1 MTRVALRNPYLV
13 VVGILA
19 ILLVGITVLFRLP
32 ADILPIFKTPAVQIL
47 TLYPGMPTET
57 MERDLTNRIERWT
70 SQANGVALQE
80 SKSLIGV
87 SVVRDYF
94 RPDIDP
100 NTALSQVSSLAISD
114 LYYLPPG
121 TIPPMVMPYDPTA
134 SIPLALLTVSSETM
148 NETQVYDVAYFNI
161 RNMLSG
167 ISGTIAPAV
176 FGGRIRRILVY
187 IDPNRL
193 AARGLSPLDVVNGL
207 RQWNTLIPT
216 GDAKMGTTDYM
227 IITNGM
233 VPKVEQ
239 INDFPL
245 KIVNGAPIFVKDI
258 GHAQDTYQIQTNVVH
273 VNGRRQVY
281 IPIYRQPGANTIQ
294 VVEGVKKAL
303 SGIKSR
309 IPSGIDLRVIFDQ
322 SIYVRR
328 SLASLEKEAMLGAV
342 LAALMVLV
350 FLGSARFT
358 VMIFL
363 TIPLSILAALIAL
376 YATGNTLNSM
386 TLGGLALAVGR
397 LVDDSIVVLE
407 NTVRH
412 LRMGKSPLT
421 AARDAAE
428 EVAMPVIVSTITT
441 VVVFFPVV
449 FLTGLGR
456 FLFSPL
462 ALSVAF
468 AMAASYVLAM
478 TLIPAYSARFLK
490 PEDRAVAA
498 VSDRR
503 EESASEEPRGE
514 SAVRDRRYS
523 HGGMLAGLADRL
535 EGIKDRYEGWL
546 SKALARRR
554 ALLVTAGLTFA
565 IVLGLYPFL
574 GKELFPPIDA
584 GQFTILVRAPSGTR
598 IELSEDLASQVEAA
612 VRETV
617 PGRELNTIVSNTGL
631 LYDWPAAYTPNA
643 GPMDTFLNVQLTE
656 DHHTSAQEYVR
667 RLRQVLPDKFP
678 GVSFAF
684 DTGGLL
690 SAALNFGLPSPIDIQ
705 VIGNNLQVAQN
716 IAQEVEAQVRQ
727 VPGTVDVRIQQKLD
741 YPVFKIDVN
750 RVKAA
755 YLGLTEEDAVKNIVT
770 ALNSSVNFLPAFWVD
785 ERNGNHYFLGAQYT
799 EDEIRDKSTLE
810 GIPLTDPGSPG
821 GAPRE
826 PTLLK
831 NVANISRGVAPL
843 EVEHRSITRVTDI
856 YVNVSGRDMASV
868 ANDIQKR
875 LDGLYWPV
883 GYSVVMRGEIQSMRE
898 SFAGLGLGLL
908 MAVALV
914 YLVMVAQFR
923 SFLDPLI
930 ILFAVP
936 LGLIGVMASLLLTGT
951 TVNIQSYIGTIFMVG
966 IAVSNSVLL
975 VEFANRLRAEG
986 TPLHEAVVRASG
998 IRLRP
1003 ILMTS
1008 LAAIVGLLPMAFRF
1022 GTGAEANVPLA
1033 RAVVGGLAASTFLT
1047 LFVVP
1052 ALYLMLKSRNSK
1064 FETRNSEV

>member
-1 MTRVALRNPYLV
+1 MVRAALRNPHLV
-13 VVGILA
+13 VVLVLA
-19 ILLVGITVLFRLP
+19 TLLIGITVAVRMP

-57 MERDLTNRIERWT
+57 MERDITNRLERWT

-80 SKSLIGV
+80 SKSLLGV

-94 RPDIDP
+94 RADVDP
-100 NTALSQVSSLAISD
+100 STALSQVSSLASSD

-134 SIPLALLTVSSETM
+134 SMPLVLLTVSSVSM
-148 NETQVYDVAYFNI
+148 NETQLYDVAYFNI

-167 ISGTIAPAV
+167 ITGTIAPAV

-187 IDPNRL
+187 VDPNKL
-193 AARGLSPLDVVNGL
+193 AGHGMSGLDVVNAL
-207 RQWNTLIPT
+207 RQWNTLIHT
-216 GDAKMGTTDYM
+216 GDAKMGALDYF
-227 IITNGM
+227 IVTNGM
-233 VPKVEQ
+233 VPKVED
-239 INDFPL
+239 INNFPL
-245 KIVNGAPIFVKDI
+245 KIVNGSPVFVRDVGYVK
-258 GHAQDTYQIQTNVVH
+258 DTYQIQTNVVH

-281 IPIYRQPGANTIQ
+281 IPIYRQPGANTID
-294 VVEGVKKAL
+294 VVEGLKRAL
-303 SGIKSR
+303 PTLNAR

-328 SLASLEKEAMLGAV
+328 SLGSLEKEAMLGAV

-350 FLGSARFT
+350 FLGSARST
-358 VMIFL
+358 VVIFL
-363 TIPLSILAALIAL
+363 TIPLSILAALIGL

-412 LRMGKSPLT
+412 LRMGKTPIN
-421 AARDAAE
+421 AAQEAAE

-449 FLTGLGR
+449 FLSGLGR
-456 FLFSPL
+456 FLFTPL
-462 ALSVAF
+462 ALAVAF

-478 TLIPAYSARFLK
+478 TLIPAFSARFLRPGAEVEQEAQEK
-490 PEDRAVAA
+490 QSNRNPFV
-498 VSDRR
+498 
-503 EESASEEPRGE
+503 
-514 SAVRDRRYS
+514 
-523 HGGMLAGLADRL
+523 MLAQKLERL
-535 EGIKDRYEGWL
+535 KNIYEVWL
-546 SKALARRR
+546 GKALARKRVVLVFAGVAFAV
-554 ALLVTAGLTFA
+554 ALL
-565 IVLGLYPFL
+565 LYPLL

-584 GQFTILVRAPSGTR
+584 GQFTILVRAQSGTR
-598 IELSEDLASQVEAA
+598 IELSEELASRVEGA
-612 VRETV
+612 VRQII
-617 PGRELNTIVSNTGL
+617 PPRELNTIITNSGV

-643 GPMDTFLNVQLTE
+643 GPMDTFFNIQLSG
-656 DHHTSAQEYVR
+656 DHHASTQEYVR
-667 RLRQVLPDKFP
+667 HLRRALPEEFP
-678 GVSFAF
+678 GVSFTF

-690 SAALNFGLPSPIDIQ
+690 SAALNNGLPSPVDIQ
-705 VIGNNLQVAQN
+705 VIGNSLAVAHDIAQN
-716 IAQEVEAQVRQ
+716 IEAQVRQ
-727 VPGTVDVRIQQKLD
+727 IPGTADVRIQQKLD
-741 YPVFKIDVN
+741 YPVFNIEVD

-755 YLGLTEEDAVKNIVT
+755 YVGLTQQDAVQNVVT
-770 ALNSSVNFLPAFWVD
+770 ALNSSVNFLPSFWID
-785 ERNGNHYFLGAQYT
+785 EKNGNHYFLGAQYT

-810 GIPLTDPGSPG
+810 NIPLTDPGPLGEAS
-821 GAPRE
+821 RQ
-826 PTLLK
+826 PTL
-831 NVANISRGVAPL
+831 VRNIATITHGVAPL
-843 EVEHRSITRVTDI
+843 EVEHRNITRVTDI
-856 YVNVSGRDMASV
+856 YANVSGRDVASV
-868 ANDIQKR
+868 AADIQKR
-875 LDGLYWPV
+875 LDKLSLPA
-883 GYSVVMRGEIQSMRE
+883 GYRVEMRGEVRSMSE
-898 SFAGLGLGLL
+898 SFSGLGFGLL
-908 MAVALV
+908 MAVGLV

-936 LGLIGVMASLLLTGT
+936 LGLVGVVAILLVTGT

-975 VEFANRLRAEG
+975 VEFANRLRSKG

-1008 LAAIVGLLPMAFRF
+1008 FAAIAGLLPMAFQL

-1033 RAVVGGLAASTFLT
+1033 RAVVGGLAVSTFLT

-1052 ALYLMLKSRNSK
+1052 ALYLTLK
-1064 FETRNSEV
+1064 E

>member
-1 MTRVALRNPYLV
+1 MVRRALENQYLV
-13 VVGILA
+13 IVGILA
-19 ILLVGITVLFRLP
+19 IILLGITVLFRLP

-47 TLYPGMPTET
+47 TLYPGMPTEV
-57 MERDLTNRIERWT
+57 MERDITNRLERWT

-87 SVVRDYF
+87 SVVRDFF

-114 LYYLPPG
+114 LYYMPPG

-134 SIPLALLTVSSETM
+134 SIPLALLTVSSKTM
-148 NETQVYDVAYFNI
+148 NETQLYDIAYFNI

-167 ISGTIAPAV
+167 ITGTIAPAV

-187 IDPNRL
+187 VDPNKL
-193 AARGLSPLDVVNGL
+193 AARGLSPLDVANGL

-216 GDAKMGTTDYM
+216 GDAKFGATDYM
-227 IITNGM
+227 VVTNGM
-233 VPKVEQ
+233 VPKVED
-239 INDFPL
+239 INNFPL
-245 KIVNGAPIFVKDI
+245 KIVDGAPVFVKDI
-258 GHAQDTYQIQTNVVH
+258 GDVKDTYQIQTNVVH

-303 SGIKSR
+303 ADIRSR
-309 IPSGIDLRVIFDQ
+309 IPSGVDLRVIFDQ

-328 SLASLEKEAMLGAV
+328 SLESLEKEAILGAV

-358 VMIFL
+358 VVIFL
-363 TIPLSILAALIAL
+363 TIPLSILAAFIGL

-386 TLGGLALAVGR
+386 TLGGLALAIGR
-397 LVDDSIVVLE
+397 LVDDSVVVLE

-412 LRMGKSPLT
+412 LRMGKTALA

-428 EVAMPVIVSTITT
+428 EVAMPVIVSTVTT

-468 AMAASYVLAM
+468 AMTASYILAM
-478 TLIPAYSARFLK
+478 TLIPAYSARFLL
-490 PEDRAVAA
+490 
-498 VSDRR
+498 SR
-503 EESASEEPRGE
+503 EEPEGKPTPRASRL
-514 SAVRDRRYS
+514 AV
-523 HGGMLAGLADRL
+523 LASRL
-535 EGIKDRYEGWL
+535 EGLKDLYERWL
-546 SKALARRR
+546 RKALARRR
-554 ALLVTAGLTFA
+554 RLLITAGVAFA
-565 IVLGLYPFL
+565 AAMGLYPFL

-598 IELSEDLASQVEAA
+598 IELSEELAARVEAA
-612 VRETV
+612 VREAIAT
-617 PGRELNTIVSNTGL
+617 EEINTIVSNTGV

-643 GPMDTFLNVQLTE
+643 GPMDSFLNVQLSE
-656 DHHTSAQEYVR
+656 DHTTSAQEYVR
-667 RLRQVLPDKFP
+667 RLRRVLPQQFP

-690 SAALNFGLPSPIDIQ
+690 SAALNFGLPSPLDIQ
-705 VIGNNLQVAQN
+705 VSGNSL
-716 IAQEVEAQVRQ
+716 EEAQKIAREIEAEVSQ
-727 VPGTVDVRIQQKLD
+727 VPGTADVRIQQKLD
-741 YPVFKIDVN
+741 YPVLNVDVD

-755 YLGLTEEDAVKNIVT
+755 YLGLTQEGVVKNIVT
-770 ALNSSVNFLPAFWVD
+770 AINSSVNFLPSFWID
-785 ERNGNHYFLGAQYT
+785 ERNGNHYFLGAQYP
-799 EDEIRDKSTLE
+799 EDEIRNKATLE
-810 GIPLTDPGSPG
+810 NIPLTDPAAPGS
-821 GAPRE
+821 APRE
-826 PTLLK
+826 PTLVK
-831 NVANISRGVAPL
+831 NVAQISRGVSPL

-856 YVNVSGRDMASV
+856 YANVSGRDIASV
-868 ANDIQKR
+868 ARDIQNR
-875 LDGLYWPV
+875 LERIQVPA
-883 GYSVVMRGEIQSMRE
+883 GYHVAMRGEVQSMQE
-898 SFAGLGLGLL
+898 SFAGLGFGLL

-936 LGLIGVMASLLLTGT
+936 LGLIGVLGILLLTGT

-975 VEFANRLRAEG
+975 VEFANRLRGEG
-986 TPLHEAVVRASG
+986 VPLHEAVVRASG

-1008 LAAIVGLLPMAFRF
+1008 FAAIAGLLPMAFQL

-1033 RAVVGGLAASTFLT
+1033 RAVVGGLAVSTFLT

-1052 ALYLMLKSRNSK
+1052 ALYLMLKGGKENSAHA
-1064 FETRNSEV
+1064 NQEV

>member
-1 MTRVALRNPYLV
+1 VIRAALRNPYLV
-13 VVGILA
+13 IVFVLA
-19 ILLVGITVLFRLP
+19 VLLVGGMVALRMP

-57 MERDLTNRIERWT
+57 MERDITNRLERWT

-134 SIPLALLTVSSETM
+134 SMPLALLTISSSTM
-148 NETQVYDVAYFNI
+148 NETQLYDVAYFNI

-167 ISGTIAPAV
+167 ITGTIAPAV

-187 IDPNRL
+187 VDPNRL
-193 AARGLSPLDVVNGL
+193 AARGMSPLDVANGL

-216 GDAKMGTTDYM
+216 GDAKIGPTDYM
-227 IITNGM
+227 ILTNGM
-233 VPKVEQ
+233 APTVDA

-245 KIVNGAPIFVKDI
+245 KVVNSAPVFVRDI
-258 GHAQDTYQIQTNVVH
+258 GIAKDTYQIQTNVVH
-273 VNGRRQVY
+273 VNGRREVY

-294 VVEGVKKAL
+294 VVEGLKEAL
-303 SGIKSR
+303 PRIQAR

-322 SIYVRR
+322 SVYVRR
-328 SLASLEKEAMLGAV
+328 SLSSLEKEALLGAV

-350 FLGSARFT
+350 FLGSARST
-358 VMIFL
+358 VVIFL
-363 TIPLSILAALIAL
+363 TIPLSILAALIGL

-412 LRMGKSPLT
+412 LRMGKRPLE
-421 AARDAAE
+421 AAREAAE
-428 EVAMPVIVSTITT
+428 EVAMPVVVSTITT

-449 FLTGLGR
+449 FLAGLGR

-468 AMAASYVLAM
+468 AMSASYVLAL
-478 TLIPAYSARFLK
+478 TLIPAYSAHFLRVGAPHEEHLEQHGVFGGLAARLERLKEIYEVWVRKAIGRRK
-490 PEDRAVAA
+490 PLLLAAGATFVAA
-498 VSDRR
+498 
-503 EESASEEPRGE
+503 
-514 SAVRDRRYS
+514 
-523 HGGMLAGLADRL
+523 LA
-535 EGIKDRYEGWL
+535 
-546 SKALARRR
+546 
-554 ALLVTAGLTFA
+554 
-565 IVLGLYPFL
+565 LYPLL

-598 IELSEDLASQVEAA
+598 IELGEALSARIESA
-612 VRETV
+612 VREII
-617 PGRELNTIVSNTGL
+617 PPKELNTIVSNSGV

-643 GPMDTFLNVQLTE
+643 GPMDTFLNVQLSE
-656 DHHTSAQEYVR
+656 SHRLSAQEYVR
-667 RLRQVLPDKFP
+667 RLRQVLPSKFP
-678 GVSFAF
+678 GVNLAF

-690 SAALNFGLPSPIDIQ
+690 SAALNFGLSSPIDIQ
-705 VIGNNLQVAQN
+705 VTGNSLEEAQK
-716 IAQEVEAQVRQ
+716 IAQQVQEEAQQ
-727 VPGTVDVRIQQKLD
+727 VPGTADVRIQQKLD
-741 YPVFKIDVN
+741 YPAFNVDVD

-755 YLGLTEEDAVKNIVT
+755 YLGLTQEDAVKNIVT
-770 ALNSSVNFLPAFWVD
+770 ALNSSVNFLPSFWID
-785 ERNGNHYFLGAQYT
+785 ERNGNHYFLGAQYP
-799 EDEIRDKSTLE
+799 EDEIRDKAALE
-810 GIPLTDPGSPG
+810 NIPLTDP
-821 GAPRE
+821 APRQASTLE
-826 PTLLK
+826 PTLVR
-831 NVANISRGVAPL
+831 NVATITHATAPL
-843 EVEHRSITRVTDI
+843 EVEHRNIARVTDV
-856 YVNVSGRDMASV
+856 YANVAGRDIGAV
-868 ANDIQKR
+868 AADIQKR
-875 LDGLYWPV
+875 LNQLRLPA
-883 GYSVVMRGEIQSMRE
+883 GYSVMMRGEIQNMRE
-898 SFAGLGLGLL
+898 SFAGLGFGLL

-930 ILFAVP
+930 ILMAVP
-936 LGLIGVMASLLLTGT
+936 LGVVGVIAILLLTGT

-975 VEFANRLRAEG
+975 VEFANRLRGEG
-986 TPLHEAVVRASG
+986 VPTSEAVVRAG
-998 IRLRP
+998 AIRLRP

-1008 LAAIVGLLPMAFRF
+1008 IAAIVGLLPLAIHF
-1022 GTGAEANVPLA
+1022 GTGTEATVPLA

-1052 ALYLMLKSRNSK
+1052 ALYVTLKGGRERGPDLAGGLDQANQ
-1064 FETRNSEV
+1064 

>member
-1 MTRVALRNPYLV
+1 MIRAALRNPYLV
-13 VVGILA
+13 IVFVLTV
-19 ILLVGITVLFRLP
+19 LLVGVTVAVRMP
-32 ADILPIFKTPAVQIL
+32 ADILPIFRTPAVQIL

-57 MERDLTNRIERWT
+57 MERDITNRLERWT

-134 SIPLALLTVSSETM
+134 SMPLALLTVSSSEM
-148 NETQVYDVAYFNI
+148 NETQLYDVAYFNI

-167 ISGTIAPAV
+167 ITGTIAPAV

-187 IDPNRL
+187 VDPNRL
-193 AARGLSPLDVVNGL
+193 AARGMSPLDVANGL

-216 GDAKMGTTDYM
+216 GDAKIGPTDYM
-227 IITNGM
+227 ILTNGM
-233 VPKVEQ
+233 APTVDA

-245 KIVNGAPIFVKDI
+245 KVVDGAPVFVKDI
-258 GHAQDTYQIQTNVVH
+258 GIAKDTYQIQTNVVH
-273 VNGRRQVY
+273 VNGRREVY

-294 VVEGVKKAL
+294 VVEGLKQAL
-303 SGIKSR
+303 PNIQSR

-322 SIYVRR
+322 SVYVRR
-328 SLASLEKEAMLGAV
+328 SLGSLEREALLGAV

-350 FLGSARFT
+350 FLGSARST
-358 VMIFL
+358 VVIFL
-363 TIPLSILAALIAL
+363 TIPLSILAALIGL

-412 LRMGKSPLT
+412 LRMGKRPLD
-421 AARDAAE
+421 AAKEAAE
-428 EVAMPVIVSTITT
+428 EVAMPIIVSTITT

-456 FLFSPL
+456 FLFSPP

-468 AMAASYVLAM
+468 AMAASYILAL
-478 TLIPAYSARFLK
+478 TLIPAYSARFL
-490 PEDRAVAA
+490 RAEKEA
-498 VSDRR
+498 VNEENPGRR
-503 EESASEEPRGE
+503 GVFLNLASK
-514 SAVRDRRYS
+514 
-523 HGGMLAGLADRL
+523 L
-535 EGIKDRYEGWL
+535 EGLKDSYEVWL
-546 SKALARRR
+546 RRALARRR
-554 ALLVTAGLTFA
+554 ALLVAAGA
-565 IVLGLYPFL
+565 IFVVALALYPFL

-598 IELSEDLASQVEAA
+598 IELSEALSAQIENA
-612 VRETV
+612 VREIIPV
-617 PGRELNTIVSNTGL
+617 KELNTIVSNSGV

-643 GPMDTFLNVQLTE
+643 GPMDTFLNVQLSE
-656 DHHTSAQEYVR
+656 NHRVSAQEYVR
-667 RLRQVLPDKFP
+667 RLRQALPGKFP
-678 GVSFAF
+678 GVGFAF

-705 VIGNNLQVAQN
+705 VTGNSLEEAHKIAEQVQA
-716 IAQEVEAQVRQ
+716 EVRE
-727 VPGTVDVRIQQKLD
+727 VPGTADVRIQQKLD
-741 YPVFKIDVN
+741 YPAFKIDVD

-755 YLGLTEEDAVKNIVT
+755 YLGLTQEDAVKNIVT
-770 ALNSSVNFLPAFWVD
+770 ALNSSVNFLPSFWID
-785 ERNGNHYFLGAQYT
+785 ERNGNHYFLGAQYP

-810 GIPLTDPGSPG
+810 NIPLTDPAPQ
-821 GAPRE
+821 GAASAE
-826 PTLLK
+826 PTLVR
-831 NVANISRGVAPL
+831 NVAAINHAVAPL
-843 EVEHRSITRVTDI
+843 EVEHRNIARVTDV
-856 YVNVSGRDMASV
+856 YANVSGRDIGSV
-868 ANDIQKR
+868 AAEIQKR
-875 LDGLYWPV
+875 LSRLNLPA
-883 GYSVVMRGEIQSMRE
+883 GYSVVMRGEIQSMQE
-898 SFAGLGLGLL
+898 SFAGLGYGLL

-930 ILFAVP
+930 ILMAVP
-936 LGLIGVMASLLLTGT
+936 LGVVGVIGILLLTGT
-951 TVNIQSYIGTIFMVG
+951 TLNIQSYIGTIFMVG

-986 TPLHEAVVRASG
+986 VPLEEAVVRASG

-1008 LAAIVGLLPMAFRF
+1008 IAAIVGLLPLAVRL
-1022 GTGAEANVPLA
+1022 GTGAEATVPLA

-1052 ALYLMLKSRNSK
+1052 ALYITLKSGRDGENGHTGTLESAPDV
-1064 FETRNSEV
+1064 RAG

>member
-1 MTRVALRNPYLV
+1 MI
-13 VVGILA
+13 VGILA
-19 ILLVGITVLFRLP
+19 ILIVGLTVLFRLP

-47 TLYPGMPTET
+47 TLYPGMPTEV
-57 MERDLTNRIERWT
+57 MERDITNRIERWT

-87 SVVRDYF
+87 SVVRDFF

-114 LYYLPPG
+114 LYYMPPG

-134 SIPLALLTVSSETM
+134 SIPLALLTVSSPTM
-148 NETQVYDVAYFNI
+148 NETQLYDIAYFNI

-167 ISGTIAPAV
+167 ITGTIAPAV

-187 IDPNRL
+187 VDPNKL
-193 AARGLSPLDVVNGL
+193 ASRGLSPLDVVNGL
-207 RQWNTLIPT
+207 RQWNTLVPT
-216 GDAKMGTTDYM
+216 GDAKMGATDYM
-227 IITNGM
+227 IVTNGM
-233 VPKVEQ
+233 VPKVED
-239 INDFPL
+239 INNFPL
-245 KIVNGAPIFVKDI
+245 KIVNGAPVFVKDI
-258 GHAQDTYQIQTNVVH
+258 GSAKDTYQIQTNVVH

-303 SGIKSR
+303 ADIRSR
-309 IPSGIDLRVIFDQ
+309 IPSGVDLRVIFDQ

-328 SLASLEKEAMLGAV
+328 SLASLEKEAILGAV

-358 VMIFL
+358 VVIFL
-363 TIPLSILAALIAL
+363 TIPLSILAALIGL
-376 YATGNTLNSM
+376 YSTGDTLNSM

-412 LRMGKSPLT
+412 LRMAKKPL
-421 AARDAAE
+421 AAALDAAE
-428 EVAMPVIVSTITT
+428 EVRMPVIVSTITT
-441 VVVFFPVV
+441 VVVFFPVI

-468 AMAASYVLAM
+468 AMAASYILAM
-478 TLIPAYSARFLK
+478 TLIPAYSAWFLHSGEKAEGK
-490 PEDRAVAA
+490 PG
-498 VSDRR
+498 RR
-503 EESASEEPRGE
+503 LSVFGALASN
-514 SAVRDRRYS
+514 
-523 HGGMLAGLADRL
+523 L
-535 EGIKDRYEGWL
+535 EGLKDWYERWL
-546 SKALARRR
+546 RKALERRR
-554 ALLVTAGLTFA
+554 ALLVTVGLAFTVA
-565 IVLGLYPFL
+565 IGLYPFL

-598 IELSEDLASQVEAA
+598 IELSEELASQVESA
-612 VRETV
+612 VREV
-617 PGRELNTIVSNTGL
+617 IPADEINTIVSNTGV

-643 GPMDTFLNVQLTE
+643 GPMDSFLNVQLSE
-656 DHHTSAQEYVR
+656 GHATSAQEYAR
-667 RLRQVLPDKFP
+667 RLRAKLPKEFP
-678 GVSFAF
+678 GVEFAF

-705 VIGNNLQVAQN
+705 VSGNSL
-716 IAQEVEAQVRQ
+716 EEAQTIARKIETEVRQ

-741 YPVFKIDVN
+741 YPVLNVDVD

-755 YLGLTEEDAVKNIVT
+755 YLGLTQEDVVKNIVT
-770 ALNSSVNFLPAFWVD
+770 ALNSSVNFLPAFWID
-785 ERNGNHYFLGAQYT
+785 ERNGNHYFLGAQYP
-799 EDEIRDKSTLE
+799 EDEIRNMATLE
-810 GIPLTDPGSPG
+810 NIPLTGPAPLGS
-821 GAPRE
+821 APRE
-826 PTLLK
+826 PALVK
-831 NVANISRGVAPL
+831 NVAGISRSVAPL
-843 EVEHRSITRVTDI
+843 EVEHRSITRVADVYT
-856 YVNVSGRDMASV
+856 NVSGRDIASV
-868 ANDIQKR
+868 ASDIQKR
-875 LDGLYWPV
+875 LKRIEVPA
-883 GYSVVMRGEIQSMRE
+883 GYHMAMRGEVQSMRE
-898 SFAGLGLGLL
+898 SFAGLGFGLL
-908 MAVALV
+908 LAVALV

-936 LGLIGVMASLLLTGT
+936 LGLIGVIGILLLTGT

-975 VEFANRLRAEG
+975 VEFTNRLRAEG
-986 TPLHEAVVRASG
+986 VPLYEAVVRASG

-1008 LAAIVGLLPMAFRF
+1008 FAAIVGLLPMAFQL

-1033 RAVVGGLAASTFLT
+1033 RAVVGGLGASTLLT

-1052 ALYLMLKSRNSK
+1052 ALYLMLKGGKEN
-1064 FETRNSEV
+1064 FGQANQVV